1 MKEELE
7 EQEQDIWK
15 KFLVPIHPS
24 RIIKVS
30 RYLNHESRFNGVS
43 SINNLPR
50 IKDAANVINLDD
62 KKSKGTHRVPLF
74 FDKNT
79 AVYFDTFRI

>member
-15 KFLVPIHPS
+15 KFLVSIHPS

-30 RYLNHESRFNGVS
+30 RYLNRESRFNGVS

-62 KKSKGTHRVPLF
+62 KKSKGTHRVSLF